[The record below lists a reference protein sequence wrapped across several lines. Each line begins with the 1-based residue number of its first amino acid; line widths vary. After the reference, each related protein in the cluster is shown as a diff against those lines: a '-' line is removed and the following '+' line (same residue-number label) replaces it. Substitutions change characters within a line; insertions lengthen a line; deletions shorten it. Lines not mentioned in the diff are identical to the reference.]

1 MKEKEFKQSEDQEEK
16 KVGKEFKKISPSS
29 EVILM
34 FKQNR
39 KFELRIGRN
48 YFTFFGRE
56 KIKVNR
62 SIIEHPDFTPA
73 IKKYFVVQEV
83 K

>member
-1 MKEKEFKQSEDQEEK
+1 MEKEFKQSEQKEDR
-16 KVGKEFKKISPSS
+16 KVGKDFPKVSSSS

-39 KFELRIGRN
+39 KFELKIGRN
-48 YFTFFGRE
+48 YYTFFGRE
-56 KIKVNR
+56 KIKVPKKV
-62 SIIEHPDFTPA
+62 IEHPDFTSA
-73 IKKYFVVQEV
+73 IAKYFVVQEV

>member
-1 MKEKEFKQSEDQEEK
+1 MEKEFKQSEEKEEK
-16 KVGKEFKKISPSS
+16 KIGKELPKVSPSS

-48 YFTFFGRE
+48 YYTFFGRE
-56 KIKVNR
+56 KIKVPK
-62 SIIEHPDFTPA
+62 SVISHPDFTPE
-73 IKKYFVVQEV
+73 IKKYFVIQEV